1 MHLLIVAADKGGH
14 FAPFIEEQITAI
26 QQRDIHLSRYAVT
39 GKGIYGYL
47 RELPRL
53 SRTIRTLQPD
63 IIHAHYGL
71 CGLLVALAVR
81 LTPSLS
87 RYRKR
92 LVTTYHGSDINNRHV
107 LHLSRMAMHASA
119 WNIFVSQANKQ
130 KALIRGTKRL
140 TNYSV
145 IPCGIDL
152 TDDQRTTRDE
162 ARRQLATILS
172 KQGIQLHAPFILFA
186 GAFDNPVKDAPL
198 AQAAVSILNP
208 DVRLI
213 ELTGYTR
220 QEVSLLMCAANCL
233 LLTSKTEGSPQVIKE
248 AMACSCPIVSVDVG
262 DVRENIVGL
271 PDCYVATTRQP
282 QELAQLL
289 HTALSRQQEHPHT
302 AAQHTPV
309 HAIAQQHPYATAQQ
323 EYPHTAARQRLLQKG
338 LTNTQVASTLQTLYS
353 QIQPPIKH

>member
-26 QQRDIHLSRYAVT
+26 QQRDIHLSRYAVM

-71 CGLLVALAVR
+71 CGLLVALTLR

-87 RYRKR
+87 RYRRR
-92 LVTTYHGSDINNRHV
+92 LVTTYHGSDINNKHV
-107 LHLSRMAMHASA
+107 LHLSRLAMHASA

-130 KALIRGTKRL
+130 QALNGGTKRL
-140 TNYSV
+140 KNYSV

-152 TDDQRTTRDE
+152 TDDQHTTRDE
-162 ARRQLATILS
+162 ARRQLATILT
-172 KQGIQLHAPFILFA
+172 KQGIQPHAPFILFA

-208 DVRLI
+208 DIRLI

-220 QEVSLLMCAANCL
+220 QQVNLLMCAANCL

-262 DVRENIVGL
+262 DVRENIIGL
-271 PDCYVATTRQP
+271 PDCYVATTQQP

-302 AAQHTPV
+302 AARHTPN
-309 HAIAQQHPYATAQQ
+309 HAIARQ
-323 EYPHTAARQRLLQKG
+323 EHPHTAARQRLLQKG
-338 LTNTQVASTLQTLYS
+338 LTNTQVASSLQTLYS
-353 QIQPPIKH
+353 QIQHPIKH